1 MKPQFLAVLMMSSGC
16 SIFQGIVRSSNGLPE
31 YTHAEGAWRHVDVPM
46 RDGVKLKTHILMPA
60 GLERAPMV
68 LIRNPYPR
76 DLLFTLSCGVF
87 SRYGIGCVVQDVRG
101 QRESEGEWHPL
112 IHEIDDG
119 EDTLAWLDAQPFAE
133 SIALY
138 GQSYL
143 AGTALAAS
151 SQLPPKVKTMVL
163 AVFGTDLRKVVT
175 ERGLFPH
182 ELLTVWASY
191 MPSRERPADAKRSF
205 EQALAYRPHLEC
217 DEVAFGGK
225 RPWYREWLEASLPT
239 APIWTLAANQKLK
252 EIPPRIQL
260 PVLYIEGFDD
270 PFLPAGLE
278 TFSRLGSKER
288 SHLALLPTSHVGLQ
302 PGAVTIAGAEGQY
315 LWKLPVPWLLH
326 HLKGAPL
333 PFPATGVTSWARG
346 EVEPVHRA
354 EWPPPTQTE
363 GLVLQPQLS
372 DAKEPCVQRALGGEP
387 GTPALLSYR
396 YNPLRPWLSEG
407 GARGLGMPLLVAGTL
422 NPGPQRQ
429 TWDCGR
435 SDVIRFTTPVL
446 AAPKR
451 IAGTMRLDLSVR
463 SSAKDTAFYAK
474 LVDIDPDGFAVHM
487 TDGAATLRLPTARD
501 EAYVPY
507 EPHSV
512 RRLEVEFFPTEWVLQ
527 PGHRLGLWVSSSN
540 YPALSAHLNTE
551 EPWFKSKTPLL
562 AEQTMELGGP
572 SVLQLQVAR

>member
-1 MKPQFLAVLMMSSGC
+1 MKQLLVMMFALTGC
-16 SIFQGIVRSSNGLPE
+16 SIVQGVVRSSNGLPE
-31 YTHAEGAWRHVDVPM
+31 YTNSEGTWRHLDVPM

-60 GLERAPMV
+60 GLEKAPMV

-76 DLLFTLSCGVF
+76 DILYTLSCGVF
-87 SRYGIGCVVQDVRG
+87 TRYGIGCVVQDVRG

-112 IHEIDDG
+112 VHEIDDG

-151 SQLPPKVKTMVL
+151 NQLPPKVKTMVL
-163 AVFGTDLRKVVT
+163 AVFGTDLRKVIT

-191 MPSRERPADAKRSF
+191 MPSRDRPADAKKSF
-205 EQALAYRPHLEC
+205 EQALAHRPHLEC
-217 DEVAFGGK
+217 DELAFGGK
-225 RPWYREWLEASLPT
+225 RAWYREWLDATLPS
-239 APIWTLAANQKLK
+239 AALWALPANKKLQ

-270 PFLPAGLE
+270 PFLPAGLD
-278 TFSRLGSKER
+278 TFARLGSKEK

-302 PGAVTIAGAEGQY
+302 PGAVTIDDADGQY

-326 HLKGAPL
+326 HLKGVPL
-333 PFPATGVTSWARG
+333 PYPETGVTSWARG
-346 EVEPVHRA
+346 EVKSVHRA
-354 EWPPPTQTE
+354 EWPPPTKIE
-363 GLVLQPQLS
+363 GLVLQPQVS
-372 DAKEPCVQRALGGEP
+372 DPKCAQRALGGEA
-387 GTPALLSYR
+387 GTPSLLSYR
-396 YNPLRPWLSEG
+396 YNPLKPWQSEG

-429 TWDCGR
+429 SWDCSRG
-435 SDVIRFTTPVL
+435 DVIRFVTDKLT
-446 AAPKR
+446 APKR
-451 IAGTMRLDLSVR
+451 IAGTMKLDLTVR

-474 LVDIDPDGFAVHM
+474 LVDIDEDGDAVHM
-487 TDGAATLRLPTARD
+487 TDGAATLRLPTSRD
-501 EAYVPY
+501 AEYVPY
-507 EPHSV
+507 EPNSV
-512 RRLEVEFFPTEWVLQ
+512 RKLEVEFFPTEWVLQ

-551 EPWFKSKTPLL
+551 EPWYRSKTPLL
-562 AEQTMELGGP
+562 AEQTLELGGP
-572 SVLQLQVAR
+572 SVLQLQVAP